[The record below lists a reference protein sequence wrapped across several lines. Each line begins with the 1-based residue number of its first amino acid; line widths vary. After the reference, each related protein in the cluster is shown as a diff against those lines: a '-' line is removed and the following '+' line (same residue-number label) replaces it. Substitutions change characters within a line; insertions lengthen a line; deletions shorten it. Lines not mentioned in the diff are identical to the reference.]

1 MCISIF
7 TCFMA
12 ACSEIE
18 PLSLT
23 VKIAA
28 LAGGVGGILGLIII
42 SQSVVIVILLRRLK
56 KRYKSK

>member
-1 MCISIF
+1 MCISIL

-12 ACSEIE
+12 AGSEIE

-23 VKIAA
+23 VKTAA
-28 LAGGVGGILGLIII
+28 LTGVGGILGLINV